1 VSFDISAHP
10 YTFGYFPEQ
19 APALLRLA
27 LLGHSVSAQ
36 SAGPYR
42 YLELGFGQGVSLN
55 IHAAANRGEFWGVD
69 FTAAHVAHATGLA
82 EAAGLDVRLVEES
95 FEDFANRPDVP
106 QFDVISAHGI
116 WNWVKD
122 SGRKAIIEIVR
133 KRLKPGGMFHV
144 SYNCLPGQIT
154 IAPIRQLFKTYVE
167 RYGSAVDALDARLK
181 QWSDLCRNLM
191 EANPLF
197 FTANPKAKATVER
210 FEKGDARYVFHE
222 FLADD
227 WTLTSF
233 PEVAGVMA
241 EASLTFGGS
250 ADALDLVDS
259 INLSDKGSKMLS
271 TISDPMLREF
281 AGDLFTNRQFRRDI
295 YVKGA
300 RRLAPAEQA
309 EGFAQIPFTLVRHPE
324 AIDMNVTGALRKAP
338 LKPEVYDPILKA
350 LAGEEYRPKTPVE
363 ILKLC
368 KSGSAAD
375 LNMCLM
381 VLVGKG
387 DVRPVMAADRTS
399 ELHDRTAALN
409 AEIIRRAL
417 WGGEIGVLASP
428 VTGGGVTVSQL
439 DQIYLQAAKE
449 NGRKVADI
457 VKGVRQSLYAQGR
470 WAVRNQKKLDEGDD
484 LIADVGKFVAQD
496 MPILKVLKAI

>member
-1 VSFDISAHP
+1 VSLDISEHP

-19 APALLRLA
+19 QPDLLRLA
-27 LLGHSVSAQ
+27 LLGHSASAQ
-36 SAGPYR
+36 STGPFR
-42 YLELGFGQGVSLN
+42 YLELGFGQGVSL
-55 IHAAANRGEFWGVD
+55 ITHAAANRGEFWGVD
-69 FTAAHVAHATGLA
+69 LSAAHVAHATGLA
-82 EAAGLDVRLVEES
+82 EAASLDVRLVEAS

-122 SGRKAIIEIVR
+122 SGRKAIVEIVR

-154 IAPIRQLFKTYVE
+154 ITPIRQLFKTYVE
-167 RYGSAVDALDARLK
+167 RYGSRADALDGRLK
-181 QWSDLCRNLM
+181 QWSDLCRSLM

-222 FLADD
+222 FLSDD
-227 WTLTSF
+227 WTLTSY

-241 EASLTFGGS
+241 EASLTYGGL
-250 ADALDLVDS
+250 ADTLELVDS
-259 INLSDKGSKMLS
+259 IQLSDKGSKMLS
-271 TISDPMLREF
+271 TISDPILREY
-281 AGDLFTNRQFRRDI
+281 ARDLFTNRQFRRDI
-295 YVKGA
+295 YVKGL
-300 RRLAPAEQA
+300 RRLAQAEQA
-309 EGFAQIPFTLVRHPE
+309 ERFAQIPFTLVRHPE
-324 AIDMNVTGALRKAP
+324 AIDMNVTGAHRKAP

-350 LAGEEYRPKTPVE
+350 LAAEEYRPKTPVE
-363 ILKLC
+363 ILKLS

-387 DVRPVMAADRTS
+387 DVRPAMDDTPEVR
-399 ELHDRTAALN
+399 DRTAALN
-409 AEIIRRAL
+409 AEIVRRSL
-417 WGGEIGVLASP
+417 WGGEISVLASP

-439 DQIYLQAAKE
+439 DQIYLLAAKE
-449 NGRKVADI
+449 SGSKVADI
-457 VKGVRQSLYAQGR
+457 VEGVRDSLYAKGR
-470 WAVRNQKKLDEGDD
+470 WAVRNQKKLNDGDE
-484 LIADVGKFVAQD
+484 LAADVKKFAAEVV
-496 MPILKVLKAI
+496 PILKVLKAL